1 MTILAFKAT
10 IGTLPSPSVSLILHG
25 VQEKLAS
32 DDRVLGHVFRAF
44 TRVSVEVNL
53 LGVFSQRFAFLT
65 LQALRTCEERR
76 K

>member
-10 IGTLPSPSVSLILHG
+10 IGTLPSPSVSLILHA

-32 DDRVLGHVFRAF
+32 DDRVLGHVFPAF

-53 LGVFSQRFAFLT
+53 LGVLDDFAFLA